1 MSKNLNLLNE
11 TSDSRFANI
20 ANDQSNANYDVRNY
34 EIIYNTN
41 VVKSNLSDYNNPY
54 ILVRKDITVAVAQ
67 AEWITQ
73 VALKIFHHLLSVS

>member
-20 ANDQSNANYDVRNY
+20 ANDQSNANYDVRHY

-41 VVKSNLSDYNNPY
+41 VVKSNLSD
-54 ILVRKDITVAVAQ
+54 
-67 AEWITQ
+67 
-73 VALKIFHHLLSVS
+73 

>member
-41 VVKSNLSDYNNPY
+41 VVKSNLSD
-54 ILVRKDITVAVAQ
+54 
-67 AEWITQ
+67 
-73 VALKIFHHLLSVS
+73 

>member
-34 EIIYNTN
+34 EIIYNAN
-41 VVKSNLSDYNNPY
+41 VVKSNLSDQNNPY

-67 AEWITQ
+67 AE
-73 VALKIFHHLLSVS
+73 

>member
-67 AEWITQ
+67 AE
-73 VALKIFHHLLSVS
+73 

>member
-41 VVKSNLSDYNNPY
+41 VVKSNLSDQNNPY

-67 AEWITQ
+67 AE
-73 VALKIFHHLLSVS
+73 

>member
-41 VVKSNLSDYNNPY
+41 VVKSNLSEYNNPY

-67 AEWITQ
+67 AE
-73 VALKIFHHLLSVS
+73 